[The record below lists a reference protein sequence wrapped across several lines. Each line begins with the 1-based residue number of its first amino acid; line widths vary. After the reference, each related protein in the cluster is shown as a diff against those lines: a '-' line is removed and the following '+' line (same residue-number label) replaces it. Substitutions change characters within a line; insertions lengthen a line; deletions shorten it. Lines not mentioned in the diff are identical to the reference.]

1 MLDLT
6 VILKWIREKYK
17 EKSLIIIGIDGTD
30 VEIIK

>member
-1 MLDLT
+1 MDFT

-17 EKSLIIIGIDGTD
+17 EQSLIIIGIDGTN